1 MRKIRIAVVAVF
13 LLSAIAYG
21 WLTLFADRGKDT
33 TPPTIQCSQDTLQL
47 SVEDDESKLLEGITA
62 QDNVDG
68 DLTAAI
74 RVSALSRFAA
84 QGRRTVDYVVFD
96 SANNFATYSRTVQYT
111 DYQPPRIWLDEPLRV
126 DINQLEKFDPS
137 ASLRAEDVLDGDIS
151 NKVRVSVNSGAYV
164 GDAGNYPITAQVS
177 NSAGDTVTVPLEMT
191 VIDHVAGGGG
201 VQLVVHAD
209 SARRAAPEGE
219 LVPLVEHR
227 PAHRE
232 QHDEKHRSREEKQ
245 KGRAVQA
252 AKGGFALSAQRQ
264 HGADCR
270 AQIHRRRAQSQR
282 AQHTGR
288 RDGQRAAAQH
298 HHRSS
303 SGIASGAL
311 RQQHRPARHGA
322 QGQQHRQNGEH
333 TAIHPFG

>member
-151 NKVRVSVNSGAYV
+151 SKVRVSVNSGAYV

-177 NSAGDTVTVPLEMT
+177 NSAGDTVTVPLEMA
-191 VIDHVAGGGG
+191 VIDSTDPDESGKYYPMLSQYIAYTKVGQGIDPMQFLCGVMRGSQTYLFPESTVTDDDEDEDEDEDIPSAGGVMGIERSDITVNNTADAATPG
-201 VQLVVHAD
+201 IYTVEYSYTSDDDITAVTKLVV
-209 SARRAAPEGE
+209 
-219 LVPLVEHR
+219 VVE
-227 PAHRE
+227 E
-232 QHDEKHRSREEKQ
+232 
-245 KGRAVQA
+245 
-252 AKGGFALSAQRQ
+252 
-264 HGADCR
+264 
-270 AQIHRRRAQSQR
+270 
-282 AQHTGR
+282 
-288 RDGQRAAAQH
+288 
-298 HHRSS
+298 
-303 SGIASGAL
+303 
-311 RQQHRPARHGA
+311 
-322 QGQQHRQNGEH
+322 
-333 TAIHPFG
+333 